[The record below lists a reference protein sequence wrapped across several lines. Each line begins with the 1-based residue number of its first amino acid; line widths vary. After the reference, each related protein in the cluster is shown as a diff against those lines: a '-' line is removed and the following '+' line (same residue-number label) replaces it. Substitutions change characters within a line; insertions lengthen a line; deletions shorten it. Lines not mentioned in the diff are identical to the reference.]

1 MEYHDDSNCS
11 NDYQF
16 AHELFLYLRYK
27 RYCYRKRSPRLVR
40 KFLLQL
46 CEKYP
51 RGFSDNCFIFKNMV
65 LSENI

>member
-1 MEYHDDSNCS
+1 MEYHDNSDCS

-16 AHELFLYLRYK
+16 AHELFSYRRYK

-40 KFLLQL
+40 KCLLQP

-51 RGFSDNCFIFKNMV
+51 RGFSDTYFIF
-65 LSENI
+65 

>member
-1 MEYHDDSNCS
+1 MEYHDNSNCS

-40 KFLLQL
+40 KF
-46 CEKYP
+46 CYS
-51 RGFSDNCFIFKNMV
+51 FVKNTLEV
-65 LSENI
+65 SVTIILFLKIRY

>member
-1 MEYHDDSNCS
+1 MEYHDNSNCS

-16 AHELFLYLRYK
+16 AHELFLHLCYK
-27 RYCYRKRSPRLVR
+27 RYCYRKRSLLRVR

-46 CEKYP
+46 CEKSP
-51 RGFSDNCFIFKNMV
+51 RGFSDNYFIFKNKV

>member
-1 MEYHDDSNCS
+1 MGYHDNSNCS

-16 AHELFLYLRYK
+16 AHEPFLYIRYK
-27 RYCYRKRSPRLVR
+27 RYCYRKHSPRLVR
-40 KFLLQL
+40 KVLLQL

-51 RGFSDNCFIFKNMV
+51 RGFGDSYFIFKNKV

>member
-1 MEYHDDSNCS
+1 MEYHDNSDCF

-27 RYCYRKRSPRLVR
+27 RYCYTKRSPRLVR
-40 KFLLQL
+40 KFLLQP

-51 RGFSDNCFIFKNMV
+51 RGFSDTYFIFKNKV
-65 LSENI
+65 LSENL

>member
-1 MEYHDDSNCS
+1 MEYHDNSDCS

-16 AHELFLYLRYK
+16 AHELFLYRRYK

-40 KFLLQL
+40 KFLLQP

-51 RGFSDNCFIFKNMV
+51 RGFSDTYFIF
-65 LSENI
+65 